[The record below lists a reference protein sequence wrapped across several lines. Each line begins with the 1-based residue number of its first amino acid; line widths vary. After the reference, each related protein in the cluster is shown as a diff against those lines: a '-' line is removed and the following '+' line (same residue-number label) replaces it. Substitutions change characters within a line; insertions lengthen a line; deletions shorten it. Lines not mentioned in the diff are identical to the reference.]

1 MSGIV
6 SILDKVFLYETKRRN
21 LKQKFVFSIFDPIW
35 RRFAEM
41 IFSIGYFLF
50 LIETKMFLKKQDN
63 SISLLAVSKC
73 SILFLIET
81 KLKQKENADLFQQN
95 KWH

>member
-41 IFSIGYFLF
+41 IFFNRIFFVSYRNKNVSE
-50 LIETKMFLKKQDN
+50 ETR
-63 SISLLAVSKC
+63 
-73 SILFLIET
+73 
-81 KLKQKENADLFQQN
+81 
-95 KWH
+95 